1 MKSKPAIGRP
11 RDLAVDEKIL
21 KTAIELFSKD
31 GVQGTGFEQIAKRS
45 GISRPTIYRRWKT
58 KEELL
63 CDAFKSMKKTA
74 ASPDAIGEMSPDN
87 IVELLRLALRNGLK
101 DKRYRELI
109 PQLIGSLSAYPALV
123 DTYLQEF
130 VEPFWNAI
138 ARVLGKADRAK
149 SLSRLPEP
157 ELLRDLLVGAMI
169 HRIVMRGRRTNHLS
183 DGEWVERLLRQVGL
197 TKDPM
202 SGREKEK

>member
-45 GISRPTIYRRWKT
+45 RISRPTIYRRWKT

-63 CDAFKSMKKTA
+63 IDAFRSMKIPS
-74 ASPDAIGEMSPDN
+74 ASPDAIGKMSPDN

-101 DKRYRELI
+101 DNRYRELI

-130 VEPFWNAI
+130 VDPFWNAI
-138 ARVLGKADRAK
+138 ARVLGKARTTK
-149 SLSRLPEP
+149 SLSRLPDP

-169 HRIVMRGRRTNHLS
+169 HRIMMRGKRRSHLS
-183 DGEWVERLLRQVGL
+183 DGEWIEHLLRQVGL
-197 TKDPM
+197 TKDPV
-202 SGREKEK
+202 SRRKKE

>member
-1 MKSKPAIGRP
+1 MKSKTVIGRP

-21 KTAIELFSKD
+21 KTAIELFIKD
-31 GVQGTGFEQIAKRS
+31 GVRGTGFEQIAKRS

-63 CDAFKSMKKTA
+63 RDAFRSMKNPA

-87 IVELLRLALRNGLK
+87 IVELLRLSLGNGLK
-101 DKRYRELI
+101 DNRYRKFI

-138 ARVLGKADRAK
+138 AQVLGRAGAAK
-149 SLSRLPEP
+149 SLSRLPDP
-157 ELLRDLLVGAMI
+157 ELLRDLLAGAMI
-169 HRIVMRGRRTNHLS
+169 HRIMMRGRRRNNLS
-183 DGEWVERLLRQVGL
+183 DGEWIEHLLRQVGL
-197 TKDPM
+197 TKDPV
-202 SGREKEK
+202 SGR

>member
-1 MKSKPAIGRP
+1 MKSRTASGRP
-11 RDLAVDEKIL
+11 RDLAVDERIL
-21 KTAIELFSKD
+21 KTAIELFCKD

-63 CDAFKSMKKTA
+63 SDAFRSMKNPA
-74 ASPDAIGEMSPDN
+74 ASPDAIGEMSLEN

-101 DKRYRELI
+101 DNRYRELI

-138 ARVLGKADRAK
+138 ARVLGKAGATK
-149 SLSRLPEP
+149 SLSRLPET
-157 ELLRDLLVGAMI
+157 ELLRDLLAGAMI
-169 HRIVMRGRRTNHLS
+169 HRIMMRGRRRSHLS
-183 DGEWVERLLRQVGL
+183 DGEWIENLLRQVGL
-197 TKDPM
+197 TKDPV
-202 SGREKEK
+202 SGRKQE